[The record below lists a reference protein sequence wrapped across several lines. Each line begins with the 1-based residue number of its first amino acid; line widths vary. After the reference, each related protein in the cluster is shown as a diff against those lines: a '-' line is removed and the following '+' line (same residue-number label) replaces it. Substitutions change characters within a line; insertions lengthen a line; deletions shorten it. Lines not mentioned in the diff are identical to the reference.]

1 MPNIIAPP
9 AGFRKTVAVML
20 AGLVLAGTVVVPSAR
35 AADAPGEH
43 IVNGDFEYPGAS
55 ALGFTHA
62 DNRSWTGVERES
74 GEYIAT
80 TSCSHAA
87 PAVWKP
93 IGNGFH
99 TAEFGWDSSETDG
112 PGSGCIGQRRANEVE
127 IQYDVDGNIYAEL
140 CANEAGTSIRQTIA
154 TTPGAMYTVSLKH
167 TSLTKDHTDS
177 MRVIMVAKD
186 GARTILPMTRVTSNG
201 NGDQTGETSDIIAT
215 KASNKGLRDHK
226 TQWETYQGVYK
237 AVSDETTFTFE
248 SVSGRAPDLGNLLD
262 DISFQTAY
270 PLAYDGNGGTGAL
283 PERKD

>member
-1 MPNIIAPP
+1 
-9 AGFRKTVAVML
+9 ML
-20 AGLVLAGTVVVPSAR
+20 AGLLLAGTIAVPSAR
-35 AADAPGEH
+35 AADGTGER

-55 ALGFTHA
+55 TLGFAHTT
-62 DNRSWTGVERES
+62 DGVDWTGVERH
-74 GEYIAT
+74 GGQRYNVQK
-80 TSCSHAA
+80 AA
-87 PAVWKP
+87 WEP
-93 IGNGFH
+93 IPRFQ
-99 TAEFGWDSSETDG
+99 AARFGWDSSETDG
-112 PGSGCIGQRRANEVE
+112 PSTGAANQRRANEVE

-167 TSLTKDHTDS
+167 TSLSEAYVDS

-186 GARTILPMTRVTSNG
+186 GARTVLPMTRVMSNG

-215 KASNKGLRDHK
+215 KASNTNRRDHK

-248 SVSGRAPDLGNLLD
+248 SVTGRAPDLGNLLD